1 MKATSPYHSY
11 AEISMMTNKQRRSIY
26 VKDKRNIK
34 VLTTIPFAAMVLSF
48 VVYGILG
55 WIGIA
60 ATIYSSQYINT
71 GVTGVLDFIAF
82 FIAGA
87 VMTVQGTKRFAVPAV
102 FALYMLIDIL
112 GNQYISPIPAAMLV
126 YLIFASYKTSRY
138 EADLDVLKQFD
149 GYPFLNKSEDAAL
162 NTYRNDEVIENLEKK
177 LYYVQSND
185 RDDKQ
190 TGDREEYTSRK
201 W

>member
-1 MKATSPYHSY
+1 
-11 AEISMMTNKQRRSIY
+11 
-26 VKDKRNIK
+26 
-34 VLTTIPFAAMVLSF
+34 
-48 VVYGILG
+48 
-55 WIGIA
+55 
-60 ATIYSSQYINT
+60 
-71 GVTGVLDFIAF
+71 
-82 FIAGA
+82 
-87 VMTVQGTKRFAVPAV
+87 
-102 FALYMLIDIL
+102 
-112 GNQYISPIPAAMLV
+112 MLV